1 MSGFYWTITRKTSH
15 ILDCGSH
22 FRQPLWHVDDSPEI
36 LSSTAAPMP
45 MVQWRV
51 SLVRKL
57 PYCKGNG
64 NAAPHA
70 TLAFSFLDLRKWLSV
85 CSNQKVQPKKKWAWD
100 SQIPS
105 LYHLSTSFILV
116 SHHGI
121 RMNSTLFFDHLSAPN
136 GPSFRGRSKP
146 DFWPW
151 ILILFGGWNIW
162 KSMTKCVV
170 LLNLPKFPW
179 LAMLA
184 SCCVCKWVECNLH
197 ASSPSSRIVNTP
209 THLVPWLPSSTLAHA
224 EAPLQVCR
232 SATRP
237 ENIHVH

>member
-1 MSGFYWTITRKTSH
+1 MLIYQSDKHEKRLGKMSGFYWTITRKTSH

-64 NAAPHA
+64 DAAPHA

-85 CSNQKVQPKKKWAWD
+85 CSNQKVQQKKNEHGTVRYHHCIIF
-100 SQIPS
+100 Q
-105 LYHLSTSFILV
+105 HLSYWYMGVSKNSGTPKSSILIGSSILNHPFWGTPILGNTHI

-121 RMNSTLFFDHLSAPN
+121 RMNSTSFIFLKIIFQHQNSSSQIGVEVNQIF
-136 GPSFRGRSKP
+136 GPESWFY
-146 DFWPW
+146 
-151 ILILFGGWNIW
+151 L
-162 KSMTKCVV
+162 VV
-170 LLNLPKFPW
+170 ET
-179 LAMLA
+179 
-184 SCCVCKWVECNLH
+184 S
-197 ASSPSSRIVNTP
+197 
-209 THLVPWLPSSTLAHA
+209 
-224 EAPLQVCR
+224 
-232 SATRP
+232 
-237 ENIHVH
+237 ENE